1 MAGSGPGYAKH
12 PDHRVAVAGHA
23 GRVRV
28 YFNGKAVA
36 DSRCTLVVRESGYG
50 PVHYFPR
57 ADVRMDLLAP
67 SRRRSRCPFKGEARY
82 WRLGVG
88 GRTVADAVWAYPDPY
103 DEVAAIAGCVAFDV
117 ASMESVE
124 FGD

>member
-28 YFNGKAVA
+28 YFNGAAVA
-36 DSRCTLVVRESGYG
+36 DSRRTLVISESGYD

-57 ADVRMDLLAP
+57 ADVRMDLLTP
-67 SRRRSRCPFKGEARY
+67 SRHRSRCPFKGEARY
-82 WRLGVG
+82 WRLDVG
-88 GRTVADAVWAYPDPY
+88 GRTVVDAVWAYPDPY
-103 DEVAAIAGCVAFDV
+103 DEVAAIADRVAFDV
-117 ASMESVE
+117 ARMDKVA
-124 FGD
+124 FGN

>member
-1 MAGSGPGYAKH
+1 MAGPGPGYGKH

-28 YFNGKAVA
+28 YFNGEAVA
-36 DSRCTLVVRESGYG
+36 DSRRAVVVRESGY
-50 PVHYFPR
+50 PAVHYLPR
-57 ADVRMDLLAP
+57 ADVRMDLLTP
-67 SRRRSRCPFKGEARY
+67 SRHRSRCPFKGEARY

-88 GRTVADAVWAYPDPY
+88 GRAVADAVWAYPEPY
-103 DEVAAIAGCVAFDV
+103 DEVAAIADCVAFDAAQV
-117 ASMESVE
+117 DKVE